1 MAKSLKQHKAVG
13 ADYLAAD
20 STPPHV
26 VQRLA
31 VPPELVWA
39 ALLDAKAW
47 SQWLP
52 IDEVVW
58 TSPEPFGVGTTRT
71 VTAAG
76 QTIEETF
83 YAWEDGHRMAFRFE
97 KTSLPVSAGAEDYR
111 VVEAHG
117 GCELRWW
124 GKASGVPF
132 GWLVGRQLKSGIA
145 SGAPKLETLIKA
157 NPARFG
163 G

>member
-1 MAKSLKQHKAVG
+1 MAKTLKQHKQVD
-13 ADYLAAD
+13 ADYLNAD
-20 STPPHV
+20 ATPPHV
-26 VQRLA
+26 RQRLE
-31 VPPELVWA
+31 VPAALVWA

-47 SQWLP
+47 TQWLT
-52 IDEVVW
+52 IESVTW

-71 VTAAG
+71 VVAGG

-83 YAWEDGHRMAFRFE
+83 YAWEEGHRMAFRFE
-97 KTSLPVSAGAEDYR
+97 KTSLPIAAAAEDYR

-124 GKASGVPF
+124 GKATGLPI
-132 GWLVGRQLKSGIA
+132 GWLVARQLKSALA
-145 SGAPKLETLIKA
+145 SGAPKLEALIKA